1 MNLKRKATAIL
12 LALFMTLT
20 PLFPA
25 LAADSGETEI
35 VIKPGFGQSEARSM
49 LDMINAFRTGDE
61 AFYWNQD
68 NTEQMLSGGDPLVYS
83 YALEEIAMQRAAEV
97 ALSFSHTRPD
107 NRGCFS
113 ATTAD
118 GIQSWG
124 ENIAAGSATAAGAFK
139 QWREDN
145 EKYAG
150 QGHRRNMLNPS
161 YRAFGVGHV
170 TLNGTHYWVQEFG
183 YQQDSAPRTEALDLP
198 RATSITVSTARL
210 ASAGNVTVSPESVT
224 VQAGERVAV
233 PTAGASVQLSD
244 AWPGGSTTVDVK
256 PVWKSDNE
264 SVCTVDGQEVVGVAA
279 GSATLSAEVLG
290 KSLSVSVT
298 VGGGGGGNSGGDD
311 PAPVVYAITDAVTN
325 NGNLSVT
332 LTNPAAVT
340 VAVAYFDTNGQFL
353 SANLRDVEA
362 SAGSVEVALSPDAKT
377 ARVMLYDNDCR
388 PVCDPFEAKLG

>member
-1 MNLKRKATAIL
+1 MNLKRKATAML

-49 LDMINAFRTGDE
+49 LDMINA
-61 AFYWNQD
+61 
-68 NTEQMLSGGDPLVYS
+68 LSGGDPLVYS

-256 PVWKSDNE
+256 PAWKSDNA
-264 SVCTVDGQEVVGVAA
+264 SVCAVDGQEVVGEAA
-279 GSATLSAEVLG
+279 GSATLSATVLG
-290 KSLSVSVT
+290 KSVTVPVT
-298 VGGGGGGNSGGDD
+298 VGGGD
-311 PAPVVYAITDAVTN
+311 PAPVVYAISDAVAN

-332 LTNPAAVT
+332 LTNPDAAT
-340 VAVAYFDTNGQFL
+340 LAVACFAASGQFL
-353 SANLRDVEA
+353 SANLWSVQAD
-362 SAGSVEVALSPDAKT
+362 AGSVEIGLSSDAET
-377 ARVMLYDNDCR
+377 ARVVMFDGECR
-388 PVCDPFEAKLG
+388 PLCASFEATIAG